1 MFRIQALIVDDH
13 RLFAEAIR
21 PALEQIGMDVVLA
34 TTGHEALEIVSTT
47 QVDLA
52 LVDLGLPDMRGID
65 VGSRIV
71 DLQPGAIVL
80 ALTAIDDQRFV
91 APVLQAGF
99 SGYLTKG
106 LRIAGLVS
114 AITAA
119 LEGQLVTPG
128 LSPGSG
134 GASRTRSQQHIELLA
149 STLTPRERE
158 VLAHLAQGEGGQEI
172 AREMSI
178 SVHTVRTHVQ
188 SILAK
193 LQVHSRLEAAMFAV
207 RHNLVPSTPEETDVR
222 PRSNRRAV

>member
-1 MFRIQALIVDDH
+1 MK
-13 RLFAEAIR
+13 
-21 PALEQIGMDVVLA
+21 
-34 TTGHEALEIVSTT
+34 
-47 QVDLA
+47 
-52 LVDLGLPDMRGID
+52 GID
-65 VGSRIV
+65 VGARIV
-71 DLQPGAIVL
+71 ELQPQAIVL

-128 LSPGSG
+128 LSTGSG
-134 GASRTRSQQHIELLA
+134 GASRTRTQQHVELLA

-158 VLAHLAQGEGGQEI
+158 VLAHLADGENGQEI

-207 RHNLVPSTPEETDVR
+207 RHDLVPRTPDETDAP
-222 PRSNRRAV
+222 PRADRRAV

>member
-1 MFRIQALIVDDH
+1 VFRIKALIVDDH

-21 PALEQIGMDVVLA
+21 PALEQLGMDVALA
-34 TTGHEALEIVSTT
+34 TTGHEALKIVTKSK
-47 QVDLA
+47 VDIA

-65 VGSRIV
+65 VGARIV
-71 DLQPGAIVL
+71 EMQPGAIVL

-128 LSPGSG
+128 LSAGSS
-134 GASRTRSQQHIELLA
+134 GASRTRTQQHIELLA

-158 VLAHLAQGEGGQEI
+158 VLAHLAQGESGQEI

-207 RHNLVPSTPEETDVR
+207 RHDLVPSAPEETDVR
-222 PRSNRRAV
+222 RRSNRRAV

>member
-1 MFRIQALIVDDH
+1 VFRINALIVDDH

-21 PALEQIGMDVVLA
+21 PALEQLGMDVALA
-34 TTGHEALEIVSTT
+34 TTGQEALKIVATSK
-47 QVDLA
+47 VDIA
-52 LVDLGLPDMRGID
+52 LVDLGLPDMKGID
-65 VGSRIV
+65 VGARIV
-71 DLQPGAIVL
+71 DMRPETIVL

-128 LSPGSG
+128 LSTGSG
-134 GASRTRSQQHIELLA
+134 GASRTRTQQHVELLA

-158 VLAHLAQGEGGQEI
+158 VLAHLAQGETGQEI
-172 AREMSI
+172 ARGMSI

-207 RHNLVPSTPEETDVR
+207 RHDLVPSSPEETDDR
-222 PRSNRRAV
+222 RRSNRRAV

>member
-1 MFRIQALIVDDH
+1 MFSINALIVDDH
-13 RLFAEAIR
+13 RLFAEAIM
-21 PALEQIGMDVVLA
+21 PSLEQLGMDVTLA
-34 TTGHEALEIVSTT
+34 TTGQEALDVVATSKI
-47 QVDLA
+47 DLA
-52 LVDLGLPDMRGID
+52 LVDLGLPDMKGID
-65 VGSRIV
+65 VGARIV
-71 DLQPGAIVL
+71 DMQPEATVL

-106 LRIAGLVS
+106 LRITGLVS

-128 LSPGSG
+128 LSTGSS
-134 GASRTRSQQHIELLA
+134 GASRTRTQQHVELLA

-158 VLAHLAQGEGGQEI
+158 VLAHLAQGETGQEI
-172 AREMSI
+172 ARGMSI

-207 RHNLVPSTPEETDVR
+207 RHDLVPSSPEEPDAR